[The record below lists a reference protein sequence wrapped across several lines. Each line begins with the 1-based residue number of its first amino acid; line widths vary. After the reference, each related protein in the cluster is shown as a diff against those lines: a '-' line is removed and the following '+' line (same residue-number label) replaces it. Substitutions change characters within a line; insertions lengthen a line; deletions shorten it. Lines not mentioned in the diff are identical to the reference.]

1 MPGTIKSSIG
11 FGTLLLDGIGDTIR
25 VSLSDDPV
33 KEVKVGNE
41 ILKSLGLRNRGV
53 KIISCPSCARQGF
66 QVIDTVKILEKKLSH
81 IKTPVTLSIIGC
93 VVNGP
98 GEAAY
103 TDIGITGGGKG
114 NNMLYLSGLQTEK
127 VPTENIIE
135 KVVEEVQKKVSELE
149 KNKMIPRKTIE
160 DLIDKHSLLEK
171 DLSSGNIDKKIFAE
185 KSKEYSDLNEII
197 HDTKKYLSFE
207 KDKKELEKII
217 DDISSD
223 EELKK
228 MAKLELE
235 ELNEENKKNEKKLKL
250 FLLPKDEADKKNAII
265 EIRAGTGGLEAS
277 LFAADLF
284 RMYEK
289 VSNKKKWSLELISIS
304 RSEAGGL
311 KEVIASIKGT
321 NIYSTL
327 KYESGVH
334 RVQRVPDTETQGR
347 VHTSAATVAVLPEAE
362 EVDLKI
368 NESDLRIDVFRAGG
382 PGGQSVNTTDSAVR
396 ITHIPTGL
404 SVSQQDEKS
413 QHKNKAK
420 GMKILRSRLYELE
433 RSRIDLER
441 SKDRKSKIGTGDR
454 SERIRTYNF
463 PQGRVTDHR
472 INLTLH
478 KLDEFLEGEV
488 FDEMIETLTLQAQ
501 EESLSNL

>member
-1 MPGTIKSSIG
+1 
-11 FGTLLLDGIGDTIR
+11 
-25 VSLSDDPV
+25 
-33 KEVKVGNE
+33 
-41 ILKSLGLRNRGV
+41 
-53 KIISCPSCARQGF
+53 
-66 QVIDTVKILEKKLSH
+66 
-81 IKTPVTLSIIGC
+81 
-93 VVNGP
+93 
-98 GEAAY
+98 
-103 TDIGITGGGKG
+103 
-114 NNMLYLSGLQTEK
+114 
-127 VPTENIIE
+127 
-135 KVVEEVQKKVSELE
+135 
-149 KNKMIPRKTIE
+149 MIPQKTIE
-160 DLIDKHSLLEK
+160 ELINKHLNLEK
-171 DLSSGNIDKKIFAE
+171 DLSSGEIDKKKFAE
-185 KSKEYSDLNEII
+185 KSKEYSDINEII
-197 HDTKKYLSFE
+197 EEAKKYLSFE
-207 KDKKELEKII
+207 KDKIELEKILN
-217 DDISSD
+217 DQTSD
-223 EELKK
+223 NELKK
-228 MAKLELE
+228 MAETELIDLKLK
-235 ELNEENKKNEKKLKL
+235 NESNEKKLKI
-250 FLLPKDEADKKNAII
+250 FLLPKDEADKKDAII

-284 RMYEK
+284 KMYEK
-289 VSNKKKWSLELISIS
+289 VSSKKKWSLELISIS

-368 NESDLRIDVFRAGG
+368 NDSDLRIDVFRAGG

-396 ITHIPTGL
+396 ITHIPSGL

-420 GMKILRSRLYELE
+420 GMKILRARLYELE
-433 RSRIDLER
+433 RSRIDNER
-441 SKDRKSKIGTGDR
+441 SQDRKSKIGTGDR

-478 KLDEFLEGEV
+478 KLEEFLEGEA
-488 FDEMIETLTLQAQ
+488 FDEMIESLTLQAQ
-501 EESLSNL
+501 EESLSNLN

>member
-1 MPGTIKSSIG
+1 
-11 FGTLLLDGIGDTIR
+11 
-25 VSLSDDPV
+25 
-33 KEVKVGNE
+33 
-41 ILKSLGLRNRGV
+41 
-53 KIISCPSCARQGF
+53 
-66 QVIDTVKILEKKLSH
+66 
-81 IKTPVTLSIIGC
+81 
-93 VVNGP
+93 
-98 GEAAY
+98 
-103 TDIGITGGGKG
+103 
-114 NNMLYLSGLQTEK
+114 
-127 VPTENIIE
+127 
-135 KVVEEVQKKVSELE
+135 
-149 KNKMIPRKTIE
+149 MIPRKTIE
-160 DLIDKHSLLEK
+160 ELISKHSLLEK
-171 DLSSGNIDKKIFAE
+171 DLSSVNIDKKLFAE
-185 KSKEYSDLNEII
+185 KSKEYSEINEII
-197 HDTKKYLSFE
+197 TDAKKYLSFE
-207 KDKKELEKII
+207 KDKIELEKILK
-217 DDISSD
+217 DKDSD
-223 EELKK
+223 KEFLK
-228 MAKLELE
+228 MAEI
-235 ELNEENKKNEKKLKL
+235 ELNDLETQYKKNEKKLKL

-277 LFAADLF
+277 LFASDLF
-284 RMYEK
+284 KMYEK
-289 VSNKKKWSLELISIS
+289 VSHKKKWNIELISIS

-311 KEVIASIKGT
+311 KEVIASIKGN

-347 VHTSAATVAVLPEAE
+347 VHTSAATVAVLPEVE

-368 NESDLRIDVFRAGG
+368 NDSDLRIDVFRAGG

-396 ITHIPTGL
+396 ITHLPSGI

-433 RSRIDLER
+433 RNRIDQER
-441 SKDRKSKIGTGDR
+441 SKDRKNKIGTGDR

-478 KLDEFLEGEV
+478 KLEEFLEGEM
-488 FDEMIETLTLQAQ
+488 FDEMIESLTLRAQ

>member
-1 MPGTIKSSIG
+1 
-11 FGTLLLDGIGDTIR
+11 
-25 VSLSDDPV
+25 
-33 KEVKVGNE
+33 
-41 ILKSLGLRNRGV
+41 
-53 KIISCPSCARQGF
+53 
-66 QVIDTVKILEKKLSH
+66 
-81 IKTPVTLSIIGC
+81 
-93 VVNGP
+93 
-98 GEAAY
+98 
-103 TDIGITGGGKG
+103 
-114 NNMLYLSGLQTEK
+114 
-127 VPTENIIE
+127 
-135 KVVEEVQKKVSELE
+135 
-149 KNKMIPRKTIE
+149 MIPKKKIE
-160 DLIDKHSLLEK
+160 ELISKHLNLEK
-171 DLSSGNIDKKIFAE
+171 DLSTGKVDKNLFAE

-197 HDTKKYLSFE
+197 ADAKKYISFD
-207 KDKKELEKII
+207 KDKAELEKISG
-217 DDISSD
+217 DQSSD
-223 EELKK
+223 KELMK
-228 MAKLELE
+228 MAET
-235 ELNEENKKNEKKLKL
+235 ELNELKSHHIKSEKKLKL

-277 LFAADLF
+277 LYAADLF
-284 RMYEK
+284 KMYEK
-289 VSNKKKWSLELISIS
+289 VSHKKKWLLELISIS

-311 KEVIASIKGT
+311 KEVIASIKGN

-396 ITHIPTGL
+396 ITHIPTGIT
-404 SVSQQDEKS
+404 VSQQDEKS

-420 GMKILRSRLYELE
+420 GMKILRARLYELE
-433 RSRIDLER
+433 RSRIDKER
-441 SKDRKSKIGTGDR
+441 SQDRKNKIGTGDR

-478 KLDEFLEGEV
+478 KLEEFLEGEV
-488 FDEMIETLTLQAQ
+488 FDEIIESLTLQAQ
-501 EESLSNL
+501 EDSLNNL